1 MAKRVGKTDILLNAA
16 GFVHHGTILD
26 CSEEDWDFSFDLN
39 VKSMHRTIRR
49 SCRRMLEGGRRQQSS
64 TSRRAPALRPRPIA
78 TSTVRPRLR
87 SRCSRASVALDFIT
101 KGIRCNCICP
111 GTIETPSM
119 LDRAAAVGPQG
130 REMFIARQPMGR
142 LGTAEEIAALAVY
155 LASDESAFTTGVDAC
170 RRWRLHALTSTQS
183 KASSMNKI
191 DLNGRCAVVT
201 GGAQGFGRAIAERFV
216 ASGAKVAIWDHDLPF
231 AEKTAKEIGPAV
243 SAFKV
248 DVSDLAAVE
257 KTRDETLKAL
267 GKIDILVNNA
277 GIAGINKTVWETDLD
292 EWRKVLRI
300 NLDGPFICCKAVV
313 PAMLAQKYGRIVNIA
328 SIAGKEGNPN
338 AAHYSA
344 SKAGLIALTKSLGK
358 ELAQHDIL
366 VNAVTPAAA
375 KTAIFDQLTQQ
386 HIDFMLSKIPKGRF
400 VLVEELAAMVAWL
413 ASEDCA
419 FSTGAV
425 FDISGGRA
433 TY

>member
-1 MAKRVGKTDILLNAA
+1 
-16 GFVHHGTILD
+16 
-26 CSEEDWDFSFDLN
+26 
-39 VKSMHRTIRR
+39 
-49 SCRRMLEGGRRQQSS
+49 
-64 TSRRAPALRPRPIA
+64 
-78 TSTVRPRLR
+78 
-87 SRCSRASVALDFIT
+87 
-101 KGIRCNCICP
+101 
-111 GTIETPSM
+111 
-119 LDRAAAVGPQG
+119 
-130 REMFIARQPMGR
+130 
-142 LGTAEEIAALAVY
+142 
-155 LASDESAFTTGVDAC
+155 
-170 RRWRLHALTSTQS
+170 
-183 KASSMNKI
+183 MNQI
-191 DLNGRCAVVT
+191 DLNGRGAVVT

-216 ASGAKVAIWDHDLPF
+216 ASGARVAIWDHDVAL
-231 AEKTAKEIGPAV
+231 AEKTAGEIGRGV
-243 SAFKV
+243 TAFKV
-248 DVSDLAAVE
+248 DVSDPTAVEWARDQTLAAFG
-257 KTRDETLKAL
+257 R
-267 GKIDILVNNA
+267 IDILVNNA
-277 GIAGINKTVWETDLD
+277 GIAGINKTVWETELD

-300 NLDGPFICCKAVV
+300 NLDGPFICCKAIV
-313 PAMLAQKYGRIVNIA
+313 PSMVAQNYGRIVNIA

-358 ELAQHDIL
+358 ELAGYEIA

-375 KTAIFDQLTQQ
+375 RTAIFDQMTQA

>member
-1 MAKRVGKTDILLNAA
+1 M
-16 GFVHHGTILD
+16 
-26 CSEEDWDFSFDLN
+26 
-39 VKSMHRTIRR
+39 
-49 SCRRMLEGGRRQQSS
+49 
-64 TSRRAPALRPRPIA
+64 P
-78 TSTVRPRLR
+78 
-87 SRCSRASVALDFIT
+87 
-101 KGIRCNCICP
+101 
-111 GTIETPSM
+111 
-119 LDRAAAVGPQG
+119 
-130 REMFIARQPMGR
+130 
-142 LGTAEEIAALAVY
+142 
-155 LASDESAFTTGVDAC
+155 
-170 RRWRLHALTSTQS
+170 
-183 KASSMNKI
+183 MNKI
-191 DLNGRCAVVT
+191 DLDGRGAVVT
-201 GGAQGFGRAIAERFV
+201 GGAQGFGRAITERFV
-216 ASGAKVAIWDHDLPF
+216 ASGARVAIWDHDLAF
-231 AEKTAKEIGPAV
+231 AERTASEIGAGV
-243 SAFKV
+243 TAFKV

-257 KTRDETLKAL
+257 KATEATLAAL

-300 NLDGPFICCKAVV
+300 NLDGPFICCKAIV
-313 PAMLAQKYGRIVNIA
+313 PAMVRQKYGRIVNIA

-358 ELAQHDIL
+358 ELAAHDIA

-375 KTAIFDQLTQQ
+375 KTAIFDQMTQA

-400 VLVEELAAMVAWL
+400 VLVQELAAMVAWL

-433 TY
+433 SFRPAADAGGGMATVPQRGGRVLASPN